1 MLQLFREVAMN
12 EKLKK
17 YYKEHSDM
25 LLPCGI
31 IIIILIIGAW
41 ILYDSRRNERI
52 YHDTD
57 SNVERIEERSN
68 AIGQGLDRVQKRV
81 EQSKETVTG
90 IAEAV
95 ADSRKN
101 AETVAG
107 AVERAEQRL
116 DNATQ
121 RIGRIKNLISDIEAK
136 HR

>member
-1 MLQLFREVAMN
+1 MN
-12 EKLKK
+12 EIKQFC
-17 YYKEHSDM
+17 KENPEFILS
-25 LLPCGI
+25 CVGI
-31 IIIILIIGAW
+31 FVVFLVCSW
-41 ILYDSRRNERI
+41 VLYDAERNERI

-57 SNVERIEERSN
+57 RTVERIEERID
-68 AIGQGLDRVQKRV
+68 AIGQGLDRVQERV
-81 EQSKETVTG
+81 EQSKETVSG

>member
-1 MLQLFREVAMN
+1 MNDFSELRPTNKETAIAIIVCAVLLVVIFCFMLRTGN
-12 EKLKK
+12 E
-17 YYKEHSDM
+17 E
-25 LLPCGI
+25 
-31 IIIILIIGAW
+31 
-41 ILYDSRRNERI
+41 I
-52 YHDTD
+52 YHDT
-57 SNVERIEERSN
+57 NRTVERIEERSN
-68 AIGQGLDRVQKRV
+68 AIGQGLDRVQERV
-81 EQSKETVTG
+81 EQSKKTVTG

-136 HR
+136 Y

>member
-1 MLQLFREVAMN
+1 MN

-17 YYKEHSDM
+17 YCKEHSDM

-31 IIIILIIGAW
+31 ILIILIIGAW
-41 ILYDSRRNERI
+41 ILYDARRNERI

-57 SNVERIEERSN
+57 RTVERIEERSN
-68 AIGQGLDRVQKRV
+68 AIGQGLDRVQERV

-121 RIGRIKNLISDIEAK
+121 RIGRIKNLISDIEAENRK
-136 HR
+136 GTKNP

>member
-1 MLQLFREVAMN
+1 MN

-17 YYKEHSDM
+17 YCKEHSDM
-25 LLPCGI
+25 LLPV
-31 IIIILIIGAW
+31 ILIIVLIGSW
-41 ILYDSRRNERI
+41 ILYDARRNERI

-68 AIGQGLDRVQKRV
+68 AIGQGLDRVQERV

-90 IAEAV
+90 IAGAV
-95 ADSRKN
+95 AQGRKN

-136 HR
+136 YR